1 MKIKFD
7 GYQQIEKE
15 VELSQQQ
22 LVRLFEIMRLELL
35 EHIRYSSFNSDYQ
48 TDINKC
54 IIMFCNENGVDVQ
67 YKKDRVAFFESILKE
82 LKNPYQ

>member
-22 LVRLFEIMRLELL
+22 LVRLFEIMRLEFL